1 MPCYQETYSV
11 GSKVQIISSENLDAF
26 RATWKY
32 HHKLT
37 SAQLKYAGQVTEVTA
52 VSFYHGGD
60 VLYELKDA
68 PGTWHEE
75 CLKWPAS
82 ASH

>member
-1 MPCYQETYSV
+1 MPRYQETYPVS
-11 GSKVQIISSENLDAF
+11 SKVQIVARENLDEF

-37 SAQLKYAGQVTEVTA
+37 AAQLKYAGQLAEVAA

-60 VLYELKDA
+60 VLYELKGV
-68 PGTWHEE
+68 PGLWHEE
-75 CLKWPAS
+75 CLNWPVS
-82 ASH
+82 AVQ